1 MASKHKSAQWFLK
14 QGFFEGIK
22 SFKEFE
28 ARTGKLADTV
38 EMGDAL
44 EILVEALLHLDKV
57 LNAKDVWVVGSIPSN
72 IRKALNL
79 PNDSK
84 GIDGVYEDQAGNYIP
99 YQVKYRTDK
108 DTLPFGEISAFLG
121 ITEKSLQ
128 DRVIFTNCRKL
139 SADVAN
145 RTGVRSFRA
154 DKFHELTE
162 ADFKGIY
169 AWLTDKKVEPF
180 KRWDP
185 LPHQK
190 EAIEKITAG
199 LKEADRTTAV
209 MACGTGKT
217 LVALWAAEAQ
227 DPKTVLVLVPSLAL
241 LSQTLPDWCKQTS
254 WGKRFR
260 YLCVCSDAS
269 VDRPAKDA
277 DEYAL
282 NQTDL
287 EFTVTTDAKEVKK
300 FLGLNKDGV
309 NVIFSTYQSAEVVAE
324 GLKGQTVDLGI
335 FDEAHKTTGD
345 KEGLFSFG
353 LSDKNIRIKKRLFLT
368 ATPRHYKLS
377 KRDKDGDFQVISMSD
392 ETVYGKVSYRLPFSA
407 AVAAGIIVPYKVIIS
422 VSLNKEVD
430 AELLRRGSTRVR
442 RDEIQAK
449 WVANQI
455 ALKRA
460 IEKTG
465 ASKIITFHSRVNL
478 AEEFAGDS
486 ARGFQE
492 HVKGFDVFHVNGGQN
507 AADRKAL
514 LEGFK
519 AAPKG
524 LITNARCL
532 TEGVDVPAVDMVAFV
547 DPRKSKIDIAQAAGR
562 AMRQSKAT
570 NKKLGYIVVPLFIEQ
585 KKGET
590 EAQAFTRAGFD
601 EVAEV
606 LGAMLE
612 SDDDLVDTIEKMQEA
627 RGRGEVFNPKQLH
640 DKVEVIGPAI
650 GLDALTRSID
660 VEILDSL
667 GLSWD
672 RWFGLLQKYH
682 NRNGHCRVPQS
693 HIENDQKLGYWTGYV
708 RKRVELLTPDQIRR
722 LNSLGFSWDLLSDQ
736 WDEYFSAL
744 NEFYTLEGHCR
755 VTARFNFRGLKLG
768 VWVNNQRQNEKS
780 LNPERLKR
788 LNSINFSWNPLAD
801 QWEDAF
807 TKLTQFKKREGHCRP
822 ARDLVV
828 EGRKIGSWVVE
839 QRKKKEFLT
848 TKQVNRL
855 DSLGFSWDPLTE
867 KWEAAFDALKKFNQE
882 NGHCRVPQ
890 GEIINSI
897 DLSKWSGRQRSQRSK
912 LRAQQVKR
920 LDSLGF
926 SWDPL
931 TDEWE
936 AAFDA
941 LKKFNRENGH
951 CRIPY
956 GAVIDGFNL
965 SSWTMRQRRRKAR
978 LLPDQV
984 KRLDSLGFTW
994 DPFSEQWEAS
1004 FAVLKKYRKLKGH
1017 CRIPIDCVF
1026 NGLNLGTWANN
1037 QRQNKSRLAKDRIN
1051 LLDSLGFSWDP
1062 LAEQWEENYNA
1073 LLKFQSQSGNCYVVQ
1088 GTVFEGL
1095 NLGSWVNS
1103 QRIKR
1108 RKGLLTPEKIKKL
1121 DRIRFSWEPLAD
1133 QWQEA
1138 FEALK
1143 SFKKKNGHCRISKC
1157 NEVNLQNLGVWVIV
1171 QRSHKAKLSREQI
1184 AQLDSIGFSWDPS
1197 TDKWEESFEGLKE
1210 FRNKEGHCRVAR
1222 GKVVKGIP
1230 LGDWVHRQRR
1240 RLHFRQIPRAQIKR
1254 LDSIG
1259 FSWDPAD
1266 EHWEESFAEL
1276 AKFRKREGHCKVPQI
1291 MVQNKLHLGNW
1302 VSLQRKRKNRLPPEQ
1317 IRRLDALGFCWD
1329 VIAETWEENFAE
1341 LVKFSK
1347 QNGHSRV
1354 AAKFEING
1362 LALGMWASRQ
1372 RKKRSLLTK
1381 DQVKRLDSLGFCWD
1395 PLADEWE
1402 EAFTELSK
1410 FRNREG
1416 HCKVAAKFSVGTLK
1430 LGVWV
1435 SMQRQNRKQLAKE
1448 RIVKLDSI
1456 GFCWDPLSVQWDE
1469 AFAELAKFRKCEGH
1483 CKVSKSHSSN
1493 GINLGQWIIRQRGI
1507 RDQLTPERIKRLNS
1521 LGFIWKP

>member
-99 YQVKYRTDK
+99 YQVKYRTDM
-108 DTLPFGEISAFLG
+108 DTLPYGEISPFLG

-128 DRVIFTNCRKL
+128 DRMIFTNARKL
-139 SADVAN
+139 SVDVAN

-169 AWLTDKKVEPF
+169 AWLTDKKVEPVT
-180 KRWDP
+180 RWAP

-227 DPKTVLVLVPSLAL
+227 NPKTVLVLVPSLAL

-324 GLKGQTVDLGI
+324 GLKGQTVDIGI

-345 KEGLFSFG
+345 KKGLFAFG

-368 ATPRHYKLS
+368 ATPRHYKLN
-377 KRDKDGDFQVISMSD
+377 KRDKDGDFQVVSMND

-492 HVKGFDVFHVNGGQN
+492 HVKGFEVFHVNGGQN

-514 LEGFK
+514 LEDFK
-519 AAPKG
+519 AAPRG

-562 AMRQSKAT
+562 AMRQSRAT

-590 EAQAFTRAGFD
+590 EAEAFTRAGFE

-612 SDDDLVDTIEKMQEA
+612 SDDDLVDTIKELQEA
-627 RGRGEVFNPKQLH
+627 RGRGDKFNPKQLH
-640 DKVEVIGPAI
+640 EKVEVIGPAI
-650 GLDALTRSID
+650 NLEKLTQSID
-660 VEILDSL
+660 VEILDRL
-667 GLSWD
+667 GVSWD
-672 RWFGLLQKYH
+672 RWFGLLQKFTQ
-682 NRNGHCRVPQS
+682 R
-693 HIENDQKLGYWTGYV
+693 
-708 RKRVELLTPDQIRR
+708 
-722 LNSLGFSWDLLSDQ
+722 
-736 WDEYFSAL
+736 
-744 NEFYTLEGHCR
+744 EGHCR
-755 VTARFNFRGLKLG
+755 VAANEVVDDMRLG
-768 VWVNNQRQNEKS
+768 AWVSNQRQKHGRLTPEQILRLDS
-780 LNPERLKR
+780 L
-788 LNSINFSWNPLAD
+788 NFSWNPFTEK
-801 QWEDAF
+801 WEEAF
-807 TKLTQFKKREGHCRP
+807 EALKEFKKREGHC
-822 ARDLVV
+822 LVP
-828 EGRKIGSWVVE
+828 RSH
-839 QRKKKEFLT
+839 LA
-848 TKQVNRL
+848 NRL
-855 DSLGFSWDPLTE
+855 KLGAWVSTQRYNKAQLS
-867 KWEAAFDALKKFNQE
+867 QE
-882 NGHCRVPQ
+882 H
-890 GEIINSI
+890 
-897 DLSKWSGRQRSQRSK
+897 
-912 LRAQQVKR
+912 VKR

-931 TDEWE
+931 TE
-936 AAFDA
+936 
-941 LKKFNRENGH
+941 R
-951 CRIPY
+951 
-956 GAVIDGFNL
+956 
-965 SSWTMRQRRRKAR
+965 
-978 LLPDQV
+978 
-984 KRLDSLGFTW
+984 
-994 DPFSEQWEAS
+994 
-1004 FAVLKKYRKLKGH
+1004 
-1017 CRIPIDCVF
+1017 
-1026 NGLNLGTWANN
+1026 
-1037 QRQNKSRLAKDRIN
+1037 
-1051 LLDSLGFSWDP
+1051 
-1062 LAEQWEENYNA
+1062 WEEGFVA
-1073 LLKFQSQSGNCYVVQ
+1073 LLKFH
-1088 GTVFEGL
+1088 
-1095 NLGSWVNS
+1095 
-1103 QRIKR
+1103 KR
-1108 RKGLLTPEKIKKL
+1108 H
-1121 DRIRFSWEPLAD
+1121 
-1133 QWQEA
+1133 
-1138 FEALK
+1138 
-1143 SFKKKNGHCRISKC
+1143 GHCRVGKKV
-1157 NEVNLQNLGVWVIV
+1157 EVNGIKLDSWVHA
-1171 QRSHKAKLSREQI
+1171 QRQQKSHLTPTRLS
-1184 AQLDSIGFSWDPS
+1184 QLDSIGFSWDPF
-1197 TDKWEESFEGLKE
+1197 TEQWEQGFSALQNFK
-1210 FRNKEGHCRVAR
+1210 KIHGHCRVAINFSVDGLNLGTWVMSQRQKKDQLTKDRLKRLNSLGFDWNPFTNKWDKGFEALQKFIKREGHTRVDREHIEDGLKLAIWISGQR
-1222 GKVVKGIP
+1222 GNKS
-1230 LGDWVHRQRR
+1230 
-1240 RLHFRQIPRAQIKR
+1240 RLTPEKIKR
-1254 LDSIG
+1254 LEALNFSWDPFAEKWEEAFAALKKFHKRESHTRVSKSHIEGDQRLGVWIYRQRMHKAKLTPDQVSRLNSIG
-1259 FSWDPAD
+1259 FSWDPLA
-1266 EHWEESFAEL
+1266 ERWEQNFKAL
-1276 AKFRKREGHCKVPQI
+1276 QVFHKREGHTKVHI
-1291 MVQNKLHLGNW
+1291 TYTVDGLNLGNW
-1302 VSLQRKRKNRLPPEQ
+1302 VSDQRRKKAQLTADKVKRLN
-1317 IRRLDALGFCWD
+1317 ALGF
-1329 VIAETWEENFAE
+1329 
-1341 LVKFSK
+1341 
-1347 QNGHSRV
+1347 
-1354 AAKFEING
+1354 
-1362 LALGMWASRQ
+1362 
-1372 RKKRSLLTK
+1372 
-1381 DQVKRLDSLGFCWD
+1381 
-1395 PLADEWE
+1395 
-1402 EAFTELSK
+1402 
-1410 FRNREG
+1410 
-1416 HCKVAAKFSVGTLK
+1416 
-1430 LGVWV
+1430 VW
-1435 SMQRQNRKQLAKE
+1435 KA
-1448 RIVKLDSI
+1448 
-1456 GFCWDPLSVQWDE
+1456 
-1469 AFAELAKFRKCEGH
+1469 
-1483 CKVSKSHSSN
+1483 
-1493 GINLGQWIIRQRGI
+1493 
-1507 RDQLTPERIKRLNS
+1507 
-1521 LGFIWKP
+1521 

>member
-28 ARTGKLADTV
+28 SRTGKLADTV

-99 YQVKYRTDK
+99 SQVKYRTDM
-108 DTLPFGEISAFLG
+108 DTLPYGEISPFLG

-128 DRVIFTNCRKL
+128 DRMIFTNARKL
-139 SADVAN
+139 SVDVAN

-185 LPHQK
+185 LPHQR

-241 LSQTLPDWCKQTS
+241 LSQALPDWCKQTS

-345 KEGLFSFG
+345 KEGLFAFG

-368 ATPRHYKLS
+368 ATPRHYKLN
-377 KRDKDGDFQVISMSD
+377 KRDKDGDFQVVSMSN
-392 ETVYGKVSYRLPFSA
+392 EAVYGKVSYRLPFSA

-422 VSLNKEVD
+422 VSLNREVD

-514 LEGFK
+514 LEDFK
-519 AAPKG
+519 ASRRG

-562 AMRQSKAT
+562 AMRLSKAT

-590 EAQAFTRAGFD
+590 EAEAFTRAGFD

-612 SDDDLVDTIEKMQEA
+612 SDDDLVDTIKEMQEA
-627 RGRGEVFNPKQLH
+627 RGRGDKFNPRQLH
-640 DKVEVIGPAI
+640 EKIEVIGPAI
-650 GLDALTRSID
+650 NLDKLTQSID
-660 VEILDSL
+660 VEILEHL
-667 GLSWD
+667 GASWD
-672 RWFGLLQKYH
+672 RMFGLLQKFH
-682 NRNGHCRVPQS
+682 AREGHCRVDSSIQEKGLS
-693 HIENDQKLGYWTGYV
+693 LGNWV
-708 RKRVELLTPDQIRR
+708 RTQRSRKEKLTPDQI
-722 LNSLGFSWDLLSDQ
+722 
-736 WDEYFSAL
+736 
-744 NEFYTLEGHCR
+744 
-755 VTARFNFRGLKLG
+755 
-768 VWVNNQRQNEKS
+768 
-780 LNPERLKR
+780 KR
-788 LNSINFSWNPLAD
+788 LNL
-801 QWEDAF
+801 
-807 TKLTQFKKREGHCRP
+807 
-822 ARDLVV
+822 
-828 EGRKIGSWVVE
+828 
-839 QRKKKEFLT
+839 
-848 TKQVNRL
+848 
-855 DSLGFSWDPLTE
+855 LGFSWDPQE
-867 KWEAAFDALKKFNQE
+867 EDWDEAFNTLKKHRDRM
-882 NGHCRVPQ
+882 GHCRV
-890 GEIINSI
+890 
-897 DLSKWSGRQRSQRSK
+897 
-912 LRAQQVKR
+912 AQ
-920 LDSLGF
+920 
-926 SWDPL
+926 
-931 TDEWE
+931 
-936 AAFDA
+936 
-941 LKKFNRENGH
+941 
-951 CRIPY
+951 
-956 GAVIDGFNL
+956 
-965 SSWTMRQRRRKAR
+965 
-978 LLPDQV
+978 
-984 KRLDSLGFTW
+984 
-994 DPFSEQWEAS
+994 
-1004 FAVLKKYRKLKGH
+1004 KLK
-1017 CRIPIDCVF
+1017 VE
-1026 NGLNLGTWANN
+1026 GLGLGIWVNT
-1037 QRQNKSRLAKDRIN
+1037 QRHLYAKNMLSPERVVRLNK
-1051 LLDSLGFSWDP
+1051 LGFSWDP
-1062 LAEQWEENYNA
+1062 LAEQWEEAFIA
-1073 LLKFQSQSGNCYVVQ
+1073 LEKFAER
-1088 GTVFEGL
+1088 EGHCRVPAGRL
-1095 NLGSWVNS
+1095 EGGVKLGGWVNK
-1103 QRIKR
+1103 QRSR
-1108 RKGLLTPEKIKKL
+1108 RKMLTPERVSRLESIGFAW
-1121 DRIRFSWEPLAD
+1121 DPHAEYWE
-1133 QWQEA
+1133 EA
-1138 FEALK
+1138 FSKLEEFRE
-1143 SFKKKNGHCRISKC
+1143 SEGHCRVPQRHLAGGVGLGAW
-1157 NEVNLQNLGVWVIV
+1157 VNLQR
-1171 QRSHKAKLSREQI
+1171 QKKHKLSKEQI
-1184 AQLDSIGFSWDPS
+1184 SRLDRLGFSWDPRTDQWEKAFALLQNHLESEGNCNVAPNVTVDGVRLGAWVS
-1197 TDKWEESFEGLKE
+1197 TQRQIRDKLTVDRIKRLDSLGFSWDPFSEKWEQSYAVLIKFHH
-1210 FRNKEGHCRVAR
+1210 REGHCMVTQSHAENGINLGRWVNGQRQNKTKLSLEQITRLESVGFSWDPHTDQWEAAFNKLKKFR
-1222 GKVVKGIP
+1222 ETNGHCDVVQSLVVDGFR
-1230 LGDWVHRQRR
+1230 LGVWVGRQRMTKKN
-1240 RLHFRQIPRAQIKR
+1240 LSVECVSR

-1259 FSWDPAD
+1259 FSWDPLTQRWNEVFEALK
-1266 EHWEESFAEL
+1266 EFHKL
-1276 AKFRKREGHCKVPQI
+1276 EGHCRV
-1291 MVQNKLHLGNW
+1291 NRDNTDDNLGLCRW
-1302 VSLQRKRKNRLPPEQ
+1302 VSTQRQ
-1317 IRRLDALGFCWD
+1317 IYARG
-1329 VIAETWEENFAE
+1329 
-1341 LVKFSK
+1341 
-1347 QNGHSRV
+1347 Q
-1354 AAKFEING
+1354 
-1362 LALGMWASRQ
+1362 
-1372 RKKRSLLTK
+1372 LTQ
-1381 DQVKRLDSLGFCWD
+1381 DQV
-1395 PLADEWE
+1395 A
-1402 EAFTELSK
+1402 
-1410 FRNREG
+1410 
-1416 HCKVAAKFSVGTLK
+1416 
-1430 LGVWV
+1430 
-1435 SMQRQNRKQLAKE
+1435 
-1448 RIVKLDSI
+1448 
-1456 GFCWDPLSVQWDE
+1456 
-1469 AFAELAKFRKCEGH
+1469 
-1483 CKVSKSHSSN
+1483 
-1493 GINLGQWIIRQRGI
+1493 
-1507 RDQLTPERIKRLNS
+1507 RLNS
-1521 LGFIWKP
+1521 LGFNWEPRNEQWDEAFESLKKFFKREGHCHVPRGHTENGLKLGTWVGKQREKKDRLSPDRLKRLDSIGFAWKR